1 MINKVSDIPTFVN
14 QTQSKNNLDSNKNSV
29 RTEGFYNTPGFNN
42 YDIVD
47 ISAIKPIE
55 QNQRG
60 NKISE
65 QLEDDGNKASTKEQG
80 KLTDEEY
87 KEVEE
92 LKRGDSE
99 VRQHEQAHLAS
110 AGQYA
115 KGGALYK
122 FQVGPD
128 GRRYA
133 VGGEVSIDT
142 AKVKDNPD
150 ATIAKAQTIRRS
162 ANAPAE
168 PSSQDRQV
176 AAQATQME
184 AQARAEKVE
193 EPDNKNSNKE
203 VPSTEEK
210 GQSPPV
216 NNSGTTDPVSKQS
229 ETTPVTSIYGQN
241 KSVSKG
247 ILDVIA

>member
-1 MINKVSDIPTFVN
+1 MIHKVSDIPSVLN
-14 QTQSKNNLDSNKNSV
+14 RTQSENNLDSNKNSG
-29 RTEGFYNTPGFNN
+29 RTEGFDHSLGFNN
-42 YDIVD
+42 HDTVD
-47 ISAIKPIE
+47 ISAIKPAS

-60 NKISE
+60 NKISDL
-65 QLEDDGNKASTKEQG
+65 LEDNGNKESIKEAG
-80 KLTDEEY
+80 KLTEEED

-92 LKRGDSE
+92 LKRRDRE

-115 KGGALYK
+115 KGGASYE

-142 AKVKDNPD
+142 AKIQNNPD
-150 ATIAKAQTIRRS
+150 ATIAKAQTIRRA

-168 PSSQDRQV
+168 PSNQDRQV

-203 VPSTEEK
+203 VPSTERK
-210 GQSPPV
+210 GKSPEV
-216 NNSGTTDPVSKQS
+216 NNSGKTDAVSKQS
-229 ETTPVTSIYGQN
+229 ETTPTISIYGQN
-241 KSVSKG
+241 ESESKG